1 MTSYYRMTRAARRT
15 RKTLYVVA
23 GLYVAIGLFV
33 AAGAALAGDRLSAFI
48 GLLIVS
54 GALAVA
60 VLLSAVLRITNRIAL
75 LAESLNEVRTS
86 LEQMEKN
93 GVLTETRNAAASAE
107 NTLRTLDLIGSGDP
121 SLLTAATLDRSVFPR
136 IAKNSNEPAPA
147 PTSAT
152 PSGNLPENARAQDAS
167 NTEDAAPTPA
177 AAPTPDLAPTPD
189 AAVPRVVVPTDRPE
203 TRQTEEH
210 SDNGATRADRA
221 ATAPGADHPPDPH
234 RLWKK
239 ALRNDDLPTCRT
251 LLPTLSTGADP
262 ETIAALTSEMEE
274 LADRIEDSLRTA
286 FADCVRQKD
295 YAAALAT
302 GQKIATLLP
311 DRPIATEF
319 AHLKPH
325 LDLRIEGAAENTPP
339 ADGYS
344 KAEGQ

>member
-1 MTSYYRMTRAARRT
+1 MTSYYRMVQTARRT

-60 VLLSAVLRITNRIAL
+60 VLLSAVLRVTNRLAI
-75 LAESLNEVRTS
+75 LAESLDEVRAS
-86 LEQMEKN
+86 LERMEKN
-93 GVLTETRNAAASAE
+93 GVLTETRDAAASAE

-136 IAKNSNEPAPA
+136 IAKKSDEPAPT

-152 PSGNLPENARAQDAS
+152 PQAEVP
-167 NTEDAAPTPA
+167 EDAPPRDATSSEDAVPP
-177 AAPTPDLAPTPD
+177 PD
-189 AAVPRVVVPTDRPE
+189 AAVPRVAVATDRAQ

-210 SDNGATRADRA
+210 TANAATRADCA
-221 ATAPGADHPPDPH
+221 ATGADHPPDPR
-234 RLWKK
+234 RLWKE
-239 ALRNDDLPTCRT
+239 ALRNDDLATCRA

-262 ETIAALTSEMEE
+262 ETIAALTAELDK

-286 FADCVRQKD
+286 FAECIRRKD
-295 YAAALAT
+295 YAAALTT
-302 GQKIATLLP
+302 GEKIAALLP
-311 DRPIATEF
+311 NRPTATEF
-319 AHLKPH
+319 QHLKPH
-325 LDLRIEGAAENTPP
+325 LLHRLEGGAKETPQ
-339 ADGYS
+339 AHGYS